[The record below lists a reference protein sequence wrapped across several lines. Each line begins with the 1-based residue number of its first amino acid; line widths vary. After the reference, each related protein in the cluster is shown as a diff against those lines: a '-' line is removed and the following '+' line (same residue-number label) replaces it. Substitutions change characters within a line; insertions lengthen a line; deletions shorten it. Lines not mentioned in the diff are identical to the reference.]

1 MNRQV
6 PLKRCLLWILWSPIL
21 IVWRLLGWRPIGDI
35 YDVPKCVAIGAPHTT
50 NWDVIVFLCLA
61 CYNCRAPKWMVKD
74 QWNYPIIGSIARLL
88 GAIFIQRDKDLNLVD
103 QMTMEFNNRKELV
116 LVITPEGT
124 RKRVDYWKSGFYH
137 IALKAQVPIA
147 VAILDYENKRA
158 GIVKLVM
165 PTGDIEADM
174 EVIRQCYEASHGL
187 YPKNAS
193 PVRLKPRNEG
203 AQGKYIQ

>member
-1 MNRQV
+1 LGCRFV
-6 PLKRCLLWILWSPIL
+6 FVAGVYLLS
-21 IVWRLLGWRPIGDI
+21 
-35 YDVPKCVAIGAPHTT
+35 
-50 NWDVIVFLCLA
+50 
-61 CYNCRAPKWMVKD
+61 
-74 QWNYPIIGSIARLL
+74 WNYPVIGPIGKFL

-103 QMTMEFNNRKELV
+103 QMVDEFEKRDQLV
-116 LVITPEGT
+116 VVITPEGT

-147 VAILDYENKRA
+147 VAVLDYKTKRS
-158 GIVKLVM
+158 GIAKVFM

-174 EVIRQCYEASHGL
+174 KVISAAYEGVTGK

-203 AQGKYIQ
+203 ASSRHLQ